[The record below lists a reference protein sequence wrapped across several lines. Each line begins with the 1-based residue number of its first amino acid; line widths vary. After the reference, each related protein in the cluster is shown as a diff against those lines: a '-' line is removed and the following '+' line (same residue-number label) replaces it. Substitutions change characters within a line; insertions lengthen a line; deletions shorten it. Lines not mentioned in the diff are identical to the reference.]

1 MPTFDHL
8 LTISPVT
15 GAERRVSVELLRDA
29 YLAPRAMSFD
39 LGPMVADPAMPWAA
53 SYEVARPETARA
65 VEHALR
71 AVMLATTTLNP
82 DEIDLSALAP
92 DSRLARHMQ
101 ALVAL
106 WRALGGALPEDLA
119 IIRHVLNCG
128 PEDALEPLPLV
139 DAEPSRRLTA
149 LEIRLRE
156 VLLDHHSLVPGTQ
169 AKAWQD
175 RQAALAPTGPDASS
189 LRQAIAGLTGQS
201 ITAAPLDAS
210 LEFFALRDHA
220 EEAEFAA
227 ALAQQMVDTGMAPR
241 DIGLLV
247 PDDPMTCQHLDR
259 AFGRVGIALS
269 GLPGVGVRRDIAG
282 ETLLNYLIAI
292 DRPAPAMALA
302 SLYTSPLMPWPAETG
317 RELAREVMRGRYTP
331 YVAEQL
337 NGRPQSFFQGL
348 AKDAPTNNV
357 QLVAR
362 LDQLMQSMND
372 APELRDDVL
381 ALRRA
386 VTALKASLKDNVSF
400 NLAEIRKEVTV
411 GQPAAAPVV
420 RTTEGVTVIAEGSA
434 PWRPVRQLI
443 VLGMAAGRYPR
454 PSSVSPLFLDSELGV
469 LAEQTGLKLPTRA
482 DQLKEA
488 LRLLSQQLSS
498 ASERCIFL
506 HPLRTAQGKR
516 QLPSAG
522 LSLLARTIL
531 APATGKSVDDIMTLM
546 ADPWIA
552 NGGKPVVAVADIPAV
567 ATAPVA
573 PAEGSLQLDRDLFAL
588 RLSKKGTPA
597 TQSPSRLEH
606 LLVSPL
612 AWALAE
618 LGAEPL
624 VWGPEQFDPATAGTL
639 AHEVFEH
646 LFPKHE
652 PLPDEPLIEERAPQL
667 LASAIRNRAPFLA
680 ASAWKVERQGLER
693 DVIRAAKRWRA
704 ALEAAG
710 ASVVANEFDL
720 TGSAF
725 SLNLFGRVDCLL
737 QLPGNR
743 LLVVD
748 HKKSSTSKRKARMSA
763 GWDLQAA
770 LYRHMLRTA
779 VDPKP
784 DLLTAL
790 APKPDIGVA
799 YHLMNDG
806 GILVHGF
813 DLELADYDV
822 LTNDVAAEAEAHLEE
837 RIALARAGT
846 ITLNRAGDAKF
857 FKETANLSPYALEN
871 NPLVSAFT
879 LPDSPEQAGADEENG
894 Q

>member
-1 MPTFDHL
+1 MFDHL
-8 LTISPVT
+8 TTINPVT

-29 YLAPRAMSFD
+29 YLAPRAVPFD
-39 LGPMVADPAMPWAA
+39 LGPMVADPSMPWAA
-53 SYEVARPETARA
+53 SYQVARNETVRA
-65 VEHALR
+65 VENALR
-71 AVMLATTTLNP
+71 AVMMATTTLNP
-82 DEIDLSALAP
+82 DEIELTRLDP

-101 ALVAL
+101 ALVGL
-106 WRALGGALPEDLA
+106 WRSLDGALPDDFQ
-119 IIRHVLNCG
+119 IIRHVLNCRAG
-128 PEDALEPLPLV
+128 DALEALPLV
-139 DAEPSRRLTA
+139 DVEPSRLLSP
-149 LEIRLRE
+149 LELRLRE
-156 VLLDHHSLVPGTQ
+156 ILLNHHGLVPAAQ
-169 AKAWQD
+169 AQAWQD
-175 RQAALAPTGPDASS
+175 RQAALASSGPDASS
-189 LRQAIAGLTGQS
+189 LRRAVAGLTGQA
-201 ITAAPLDAS
+201 IAAQPLDSS
-210 LEFFALRDHA
+210 LQFFALRDHA

-227 ALAQQMVDTGMAPR
+227 ALAQKLLDEGMAPR

-259 AFGRVGIALS
+259 AFARVGIALS
-269 GLPGVGVRRDIAG
+269 GLPNAGMRRDIAG
-282 ETLLNYLIAI
+282 ETLLNYLTVM
-292 DRPAPAMALA
+292 DRPSPAMALA
-302 SLYTSPLMPWPAETG
+302 SLYTSPLMPWLAQVG
-317 RELAREVMRGRYTP
+317 RELAREVMRGRFKP
-331 YVAEQL
+331 NVAGQL
-337 NGRPQSFFQGL
+337 NGRAQSLYQAL
-348 AKDAPTNNV
+348 AQDTPSSNA

-362 LDQLMQSMND
+362 LDHLLQCVND

-386 VTALKASLKDNVSF
+386 INGLKAGLKEGASFSLVD
-400 NLAEIRKEVTV
+400 IRKELSV
-411 GQPAAAPVV
+411 GPTTADPVV
-420 RTTEGVTVIAEGSA
+420 RITDGVTVVAEGSG

-443 VLGMAAGRYPR
+443 LLGMAAGRYPR
-454 PSSVSPLFLDSELGV
+454 PSSVSPLFLDSELAV

-482 DQLKEA
+482 DQLREA
-488 LRLLSQQLSS
+488 LRVFSQQLSS

-506 HPLRTAQGKR
+506 HPLRNAQGKR

-531 APATGKSVDDIMTLM
+531 APAKGKSVDDVMTLM
-546 ADPWIA
+546 VDPCVA
-552 NGGKPVVAVADIPAV
+552 NAGKPVVSVASIPAIT
-567 ATAPVA
+567 AAPVA
-573 PAEGSLQLDRDLFAL
+573 PAEGALELCRDLFAL
-588 RLSKKGTPA
+588 RLSKNGTPA
-597 TQSPSRLEH
+597 TQSPSRLEN

-612 AWALAE
+612 AWAMAE

-639 AHEVFEH
+639 AHEVFEY

-652 PLPDEPLIEERAPQL
+652 PLPDEPMIEERAPQL
-667 LASAIRNRAPFLA
+667 LANAIRNRAPFLA

-693 DVIRAAKRWRA
+693 DVLRAAKRWRS

-720 TGSAF
+720 AGSAF
-725 SLNLFGRVDCLL
+725 SLSLFGRVDCLL

-748 HKKSSTSKRKARMSA
+748 HKKSGTSKRKARMAA

-770 LYRHMLRTA
+770 LYRHMLHA
-779 VDPKP
+779 VVDPEP

-813 DLELADYDV
+813 DLELSDFEA
-822 LTNDVAAEAEAHLEE
+822 LKNEVAAEAEAHLQE
-837 RIALARAGT
+837 RIAQARAGT
-846 ITLNRAGDAKF
+846 ISLNRAGDAKF
-857 FKETANLSPYALEN
+857 YKNTASLSPYALEN

-879 LPDSPEQAGADEENG
+879 LPEPPEGDGATEKNG